1 VTSEEPI
8 FEIFS
13 GTMDRY
19 AMWIQSVA
27 GLAQARERMEQIAA
41 EKPGKYFVFSTA
53 NHTILAEIDTTPKPS
68 QQQTPGKKDI
78 A

>member
-1 VTSEEPI
+1 MTTPEPS
-8 FEIFS
+8 FDIFS

-19 AMWIQSVA
+19 AMWIEAVP
-27 GLAQARERMEQIAA
+27 GLAQARERMEQIAK
-41 EKPGKYFVFSTA
+41 EKPGRYFVFSTA
-53 NHTILAEIDTTPKPS
+53 NHTILAEIDTTPKRS